1 MSTPPES
8 LRIRPRPRSWTAAA
22 VRPSLTAL
30 VAVLVAA
37 SLVAAIAGGLLRAG
51 VGTELLQIGE
61 LATRALVAHAA
72 LMLSAFLG
80 TAISIERAVALK
92 ARWSYLAPI
101 ASGVSGL
108 MILGGAPEASGWIA
122 VGAALLF
129 IAVNVALLWRQ
140 WAAHSVLLL
149 LGSLAWL
156 AGNLHFA
163 LGQRDISP
171 VTWWFAFVIL
181 TIAAER
187 LEMTR
192 LMRRQRAAAPLLHII
207 VMALLLGAALSPS
220 TPRAGGA
227 LFGIAL
233 LALSAWLMRFD
244 IARRTVHAHGLS
256 RYMAVCLLAGYAW
269 LGLAGVAWVDMS
281 LGGPGRDRAFH
292 GLGLGFIV
300 SMIMGHALVI
310 LPAVARV
317 KLRFGPWFYAPVVLL
332 HGSLLLR
339 LAGGAIA
346 PELLSIGAAA
356 NAVAIAAFA
365 LTLIASAL
373 SHSGSRSPPHHP
385 IEAP

>member
-1 MSTPPES
+1 MA
-8 LRIRPRPRSWTAAA
+8 RPGLA
-22 VRPSLTAL
+22 AL
-30 VAVLVAA
+30 VAV
-37 SLVAAIAGGLLRAG
+37 SLVAATVGGLLRVG
-51 VGTELLQIGE
+51 VGTELMQVGE
-61 LATRALVAHAA
+61 LASRALVAHAA

-101 ASGVSGL
+101 GSGLSGL
-108 MILGGAPEASGWIA
+108 MILGGAPEGGGWIA

-129 IAVNVALLWRQ
+129 IAVNVALARRQ

-149 LGSLAWL
+149 LGSMAWL
-156 AGNLHFA
+156 AANLHFA
-163 LGQRDISP
+163 LGLWDISP

-192 LMRRQRAAAPLLHII
+192 LLRRQRVAPPLLHGI
-207 VMALLLGAALSPS
+207 VIALLLGAALSAA

-256 RYMAVCLLAGYAW
+256 RYMAVCLLTGYAW

-281 LGGPGRDRAFH
+281 FGGPGRDWALH

-300 SMIMGHALVI
+300 SMIMGHAPVM

-346 PELLSIGAAA
+346 PELRSIGAAA
-356 NAVAIAAFA
+356 NAAAIAAFA
-365 LTLIASAL
+365 LTLVASAL
-373 SHSGSRSPPHHP
+373 SHSGSRSRPHHP
-385 IEAP
+385 IETH